1 MARHTVSKDE
11 YLRILNETLRRHPAY
26 SAGMA
31 FHNIL
36 PDGLH
41 SYAIVMPASV
51 PDAVQATQVF
61 DAVAHAVRRQY
72 VCARTTRTA
81 DDQKTETAERGEL
94 GKGS

>member
-1 MARHTVSKDE
+1 VPRHTVSEDE

-31 FHNIL
+31 FHHIL
-36 PDGLH
+36 PDGPH

-51 PDAVQATQVF
+51 SDGVQAAQVF

-72 VCARTTRTA
+72 VCAQTTHTA
-81 DDQKTETAERGEL
+81 DDQEAQTAERE
-94 GKGS
+94 